1 MRYLGAKSKGVKF
14 GAIFFR
20 GLCSKGVEAVAGS
33 FLTFVH
39 CRKYLTKRLPYNP
52 V

>member
-1 MRYLGAKSKGVKF
+1 MRYLGGKSKGVKF

-20 GLCSKGVEAVAGS
+20 GLCSKCVETVVES
-33 FLTFVH
+33 FLVFVH
-39 CRKYLTKRLPYNP
+39 CRKQLTKRLPYDP